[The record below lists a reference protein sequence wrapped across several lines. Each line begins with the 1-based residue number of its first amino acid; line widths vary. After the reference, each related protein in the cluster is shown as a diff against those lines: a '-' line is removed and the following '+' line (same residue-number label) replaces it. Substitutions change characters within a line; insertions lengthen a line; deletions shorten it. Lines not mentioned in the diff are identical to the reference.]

1 MYFLR
6 FRIVKRVFA
15 VMLLLAVA
23 SLIISLVAP
32 AAGIAMLLATSL
44 GCFVYLVAAL
54 AVLKHCV
61 HRRIAARPWLSDDEF
76 YERFYEPRDADPDII
91 LPVRRLL
98 VAHYGDVGG
107 TRFWPEDR
115 VDDVLHLTDLS
126 RRRLTALVGGI
137 LGHFGLSSVDLAGVV
152 WYTVDDIFR
161 SVHEAVGRRQLGAID
176 TTTGHALGPAPPLLP
191 EPEV

>member
-15 VMLLLAVA
+15 VLLVLAVV
-23 SLIISLVAP
+23 SLLVGLAVP

-44 GCFVYLVAAL
+44 GCFGYLVAAL

-61 HRRIAARPWLSDDEF
+61 RRRVLARPWLSDDEF

-98 VAHYGDVGG
+98 VAHYRDVGG
-107 TRFWPEDR
+107 QRFWPEDK
-115 VDDVLHLTDLS
+115 VDDVLHLSDLS
-126 RRRLTALVGGI
+126 RRRLTGLVGGI
-137 LGHFGLSSVDLAGVV
+137 LEHFGLSSVDLAGVV

-161 SVHEAVGRRQLGAID
+161 SVHQAVGHRRLD
-176 TTTGHALGPAPPLLP
+176 TIQTTGRALGPGPPLLP
-191 EPEV
+191 ERL